1 MNSKDILRAVQ
12 EGKLRPEDVRQE
24 LIKAMKSER
33 EETSREPVVDVR
45 EAAPGVV
52 QITMQDRL
60 YKNAFSEELAGG
72 LIEAFKA
79 IQDDPRYKVVILTGY
94 DSYFA
99 SGGTKE
105 RLLDIHE
112 GKVKYTD
119 TNIYWL
125 ALECRLP
132 VIAAMNGHA
141 FGAGWCMGMFSDF
154 IVMSR
159 ESVYSANFMKFG
171 FTPGAGSTLIFP
183 EKFGAD
189 LGQEILFTGNK
200 YHGSEFAERGVSFKV
215 LPQKEVL
222 PWAIELSKTLAE
234 SSREALIVLKEHMT
248 GSVKKRLPETIEKE
262 LFMHGKTF
270 LHKKEVKDR
279 IQSSYGQLSN
289 NHNPY
294 SIPNAI
300 SVSGVPEVKP
310 VSIDTSAVNSQDMPL
325 HEPIAIIGMSGQFP
339 KAKNLE
345 QFWDNLANGR
355 DCISE
360 ISTERWPIDEYYDSD
375 PKAPGKTYCKW
386 GGILEDA
393 DKFDPL
399 FFNISPAEAELMDP
413 QQRLFLETSWHCF
426 ETAGLTAASVS
437 GSRCGVFVGCGQGD
451 YNQLIGDKG
460 MNAQGLMG
468 SSISILAGRISYLL
482 NLIGPCIAIDTAC
495 SSSLVALV
503 EACKSLTLKTIDMA
517 LAGGVCS
524 FAGPSMHVMSSKA
537 GMLSKDGKCFT
548 FDARAN
554 GFVPGEGVGVV
565 LLKRLSDAIRDKDP
579 ICGVIKGWGTNQD
592 GKTNGITAPSVGS
605 QILLE
610 EGVYQSFGINPETIT
625 MIEAHGTGT
634 KLGDPIEVEAL
645 TEAFQSFTY
654 KKNYC
659 ALGSVKSNIGHLSAA
674 AGIAGLFKVLLA
686 LKHKLLPPTINFE
699 TLNEHIS
706 LDKSP
711 FYINTKLKP
720 WETPSGAPRRAG
732 VNSFGFSGTNA
743 HVVIE
748 EYIPGAECTAEPV
761 EINQDNPVLFVLSAK
776 NEERL
781 KAYAESMKSFVKEH
795 KDMNLSD
802 FAYTLQTG
810 REAMEYRLA
819 FPAHSGEGIIN
830 KLEGFVCGNKASEV
844 LVNEVIKGK
853 GGRKTVEKGQNS
865 KGMSYDGNQRE
876 KLNKAADLWVKGMKV
891 DWNKLYGEDKP
902 RRISIPVYPFA
913 RERYW
918 ITEFAFGKQTAAIS
932 DTPELPVQQD
942 RIHEG
947 CLEASVEKKLIKA
960 VSKILGMPED
970 KIDTNYELTRYGFDS
985 ISGMALI
992 DCIKDLY
999 GIKLEPQIVFEYNS
1013 VNDLTQYLMNEKGLK
1028 EEQSEKKFP
1037 LSVAQNG
1044 LWLIDQLAPGS
1055 YAYNLPSAFVIRK
1068 KIDVKALEEAFR
1080 EIVLR
1085 YPILSARIR
1094 LDGEQPALMPD
1105 KDGKF
1110 LFEAEDIKSSEAD
1123 FKDYLMQK
1131 VHEPFDLENGPLTRI
1146 HLFSLAPEEHVLLIN
1161 IHHIVFD
1168 GSSLPIMLKELL
1180 QLYSAK
1186 LSGKKTVLP
1195 QPEKSYADFVSW
1207 QSEYL
1212 SNDEGRKDREYWQ
1225 QKLSGELPVLDLP
1238 MCAPRTETSD
1248 FKGITYVREIS
1259 KELSEGILSL
1269 SADEKVSPFVL
1280 MLSAFKAL
1288 LHRYTNQEDIMIGT
1302 AAHGRSGSQFG
1313 NVIGYFTNM
1322 VLIRT
1327 NVLGDATFSSLL
1339 KEVRKNVFEA
1349 LEHSNYPFSEIVKE
1363 KKGVRNRGNSPI
1375 IQAAFVFHNWLKNTD
1390 QLFLSDKG
1398 EENINLLTLEPIPE
1412 IHQEG
1417 EFDISLEVIKDENN
1431 YRLFFKYNPELF
1443 DSKSIDVMA
1452 GHYTNMLA
1460 SVTQNSRQNISQV
1473 DFLTEEERRKLLVEW
1488 VDTKK
1493 DYPKDKCIHQLFE
1506 EQVRKTPDETAVIFK
1521 DQTLTYSG
1529 LNKKANQLARLLRS
1543 RGVKPNSIVGI
1554 MVERSLE
1561 MPIGLFGILKAG
1573 GAYMPIDPEYPGD
1586 RVQYM
1591 LKNSGTGILLVQS
1604 GAKPGIEFDGEIIEI
1619 GAEMQGM
1626 EDTDL
1631 ECINKSTDLVY
1642 VIYTS
1647 GSTGNPKGAMVEHHS
1662 LVNKLKWRQ
1671 KVYPLCK
1678 DDIIMQKT
1686 PYTFDVSVWEQFWW
1700 ALEGAKVCFL
1710 PPKAEKD
1717 PQAIIETIEKNKIT
1731 IIHFVPS
1738 MLGIF
1743 LEYIEG
1749 CASIANLSRLRRV
1762 FASGEALTV
1771 PQVKLF
1777 NETLYAANGTTLS
1790 NLYGPTEATIE
1801 VSYFDCSTGEEFERI
1816 PIGKPIDNVKLYVV
1830 NKAGMPQPVGIPGEL
1845 CIAGVCLSRGYLN
1858 NEQLTREKFVDNPF
1872 DKGQKMY
1879 RTGDL
1884 VRWNSDGNI
1893 EYLGR
1898 IDRQIKI
1905 RGFRI
1910 ELGEIE
1916 AVLSS
1921 HESVQEACVIVDKE
1935 KDMSG
1940 NSRLKAYVVPK
1951 GGQNVS
1957 SEMLRGCLKEKL
1969 PDYMIPQAFVQL
1981 AYLPLT
1987 AHGKV
1992 DVKALSELQDKK
2004 PEKTVLSKG
2013 NDGDI
2018 KSIITSIYKEML
2030 QLDEID
2036 TSANFFD
2043 LGGHSMLLVK
2053 AAIKLRDV
2061 LKREVTTVD
2070 IFQYTTID
2078 SLAQYLSQGQSEEKA
2093 AEPEKDLFAKSR
2105 RKAARQRDILKKLNQ
2120 SD

>member
-12 EGKLRPEDVRQE
+12 EGKIKPEDVKQE
-24 LIKAMKSER
+24 LIKAMKCEQ
-33 EETSREPVVDVR
+33 EETNREPVVKVH
-45 EAAPGVV
+45 EAAPGVAQV
-52 QITMQDRL
+52 TMQDRL
-60 YKNAFSEELAGG
+60 YKNAFSEELASG
-72 LIEAFKA
+72 LIAAFKS
-79 IQDDPRYKVVILTGY
+79 IQDDPKYKVVILTGY

-125 ALECRLP
+125 ALECKLP

-141 FGAGWCMGMFSDF
+141 FGAGWCMGMFCDF

-183 EKFGAD
+183 EKFGTD

-200 YHGSEFAERGVSFKV
+200 YHGSEFSERGVSFKI
-215 LPQKEVL
+215 LPQKDVL
-222 PWAIELSKTLAE
+222 PWVLELSKTLAE
-234 SSREALIVLKEHMT
+234 SSREALLVLKEHMT
-248 GSVKKRLPETIEKE
+248 DSIRKRLPETIEKE
-262 LFMHGKTF
+262 LGMHGKTF
-270 LHKKEVKDR
+270 LHKQEVKDR

-289 NHNPY
+289 THNLQDTQNTI
-294 SIPNAI
+294 STSGIP
-300 SVSGVPEVKP
+300 VTQP
-310 VSIDTSAVNSQDMPL
+310 VSSYTSSVNSPDTLL

-345 QFWDNLANGR
+345 QFWDNLAGGL

-360 ISTERWPIDEYYDSD
+360 ISTERWPIDEYYDPD

-413 QQRLFLETSWHCF
+413 QQRLFLESSWHCF
-426 ETAGLTAASVS
+426 EDAGLNAASVS

-482 NLIGPCIAIDTAC
+482 NLLGPCIAIDTAC

-565 LLKRLSDAIRDKDP
+565 LLKRLSDAIRDRDP

-720 WETPSGAPRRAG
+720 WETPSGTPRRAG

-748 EYIPGAECTAEPV
+748 EYVPYASAPAA
-761 EINQDNPVLFVLSAK
+761 INQSNPILFVLSAK
-776 NEERL
+776 CEERL
-781 KAYAESMKSFVKEH
+781 KAYAESMKSFVEAH
-795 KDMNLSD
+795 KDLDLADM
-802 FAYTLQTG
+802 AYTLQTG

-819 FPAHSGEGIIN
+819 FLSHSGEGVV
-830 KLEGFVCGNKASEV
+830 KALEGFICGSKDEEV
-844 LVNEVIKGK
+844 LINEVIKGK
-853 GGRKTVEKGQNS
+853 NGRRGIEKGQNA
-865 KGMSYDGNQRE
+865 KGISHSGNQRDRLKE
-876 KLNKAADLWVKGMKV
+876 AAESWVKGLKT
-891 DWNKLYGEDKP
+891 DWNKLYGEVKP
-902 RRISIPVYPFA
+902 CRINIPVYPFA

-918 ITEFAFGKQTAAIS
+918 ITEFTSINKAAVSTASDSLELQAEQGKGC
-932 DTPELPVQQD
+932 
-942 RIHEG
+942 EG
-947 CLEASVEKKLIKA
+947 CTQASIEAELIKA
-960 VSKILGMPED
+960 VSKILGMPKD
-970 KIDTNYELTRYGFDS
+970 KIDSNYELTRYGFDS
-985 ISGMALI
+985 ISGMTLI
-992 DCIKDLY
+992 DCIKNLY

-1013 VNDLTQYLMNEKGLK
+1013 VSELTQYLMKEKGLK
-1028 EEQSEKKFP
+1028 EEQGEKSFP

-1085 YPILSARIR
+1085 HPLLSARIR
-1094 LDGEQPALMPD
+1094 LEGEQPVHMMGAE
-1105 KDGKF
+1105 GKF
-1110 LFEAEDIKSSEAD
+1110 LFEAEDIKSSAAD
-1123 FKDYLMQK
+1123 FKDYLMEK

-1146 HLFSLAPEEHVLLIN
+1146 HLFSSAQEEHVLLIN

-1168 GSSLPIMLKELL
+1168 GSSLPLMLKELL

-1186 LSGKKTVLP
+1186 LSGKKPVLP

-1207 QSEYL
+1207 QSKYL
-1212 SNDEGRKDREYWQ
+1212 SNDEGRKDGEYWQ

-1238 MCAPRTETSD
+1238 MCTPKAGASD
-1248 FKGITYVREIS
+1248 FKGVTYVREIS
-1259 KELSEGILSL
+1259 KELSESIQNL

-1288 LHRYTNQEDIMIGT
+1288 LHRYTNQEDIVIGT
-1302 AAHGRSGSQFG
+1302 AAHGRSGSQCE

-1327 NVLGDATFSSLL
+1327 CVSGELTFSSLL
-1339 KEVRKNVFEA
+1339 KEVRENVFEA

-1363 KKGVRNRGNSPI
+1363 KKGIRNRGNSPI
-1375 IQAAFVFHNWLKNTD
+1375 IQVAFVFHNWLKNID

-1398 EENINLLTLEPIPE
+1398 EESNNLLTLEPIPE

-1417 EFDISLEVIKDENN
+1417 EFDISLEVIKGENN
-1431 YRLFFKYNPELF
+1431 YSLFFKYNPELF

-1452 GHYTNMLA
+1452 EHYTKLLD
-1460 SVTQNSRQNISQV
+1460 SITQNSRQNISQI
-1473 DFLTEEERRKLLVEW
+1473 DFLTTEERRKLLTEW

-1493 DYPKDKCIHQLFE
+1493 DYIKDKCIHQLFE
-1506 EQVRKTPDETAVIFK
+1506 EQVRKSPDDTAVIFK

-1529 LNKKANQLARLLRS
+1529 LNKKANLLARYLRS
-1543 RGVKPNSIVGI
+1543 KGVKPNSVVGI

-1561 MPIGLFGILKAG
+1561 MPIGLFGILKSG
-1573 GAYMPIDPEYPGD
+1573 GAYMPIDPEYPKD
-1586 RVQYM
+1586 RVKYM
-1591 LKNSGTGILLVQS
+1591 LKDSGANILLVQS
-1604 GAKPGIEFDGEIIEI
+1604 STKRDIEFDGEIIDISEEI
-1619 GAEMQGM
+1619 RGI
-1626 EDTDL
+1626 EDADP
-1631 ECINKSTDLVY
+1631 ECINKSGDMVY

-1671 KVYPLCK
+1671 KAYPLGK

-1717 PQAIIETIEKNKIT
+1717 PQAIIETIEKNKVT

-1743 LEYIEG
+1743 LEYIKG
-1749 CASIANLSRLRRV
+1749 CASIANLTGLKRV

-1801 VSYFDCSTGEEFERI
+1801 VSYFDCSTGGEFDRI
-1816 PIGKPIDNVKLYVV
+1816 PIGKPIDNVKLFVV
-1830 NKAGMPQPVGIPGEL
+1830 NKANMPQPIGIPGEL

-1858 NEQLTREKFVDNPF
+1858 NQQLTREKFVDNPF
-1872 DKGQKMY
+1872 DQGEKMY

-1884 VRWNSDGNI
+1884 TRWNSDGNI

-1916 AVLSS
+1916 AALSS
-1921 HESVQEACVIVDKE
+1921 HEGIQEACVTVDRE

-1940 NSRLKAYVVPK
+1940 NSRLKAYVVAK
-1951 GGQNVS
+1951 GEQDVS
-1957 SEMLRGCLKEKL
+1957 SEVLRSYLKKKL
-1969 PDYMIPQAFVQL
+1969 PDYMIPSAFVQL

-1992 DVKALSELQDKK
+1992 DVKALSELHDKK
-2004 PEKTVLSKG
+2004 PEKAVLSKG
-2013 NDGDI
+2013 TNEDI

-2053 AAIKLRDV
+2053 AVIKLRDV

-2070 IFQYTTID
+2070 IFQYATID
-2078 SLAQYLSQGQSEEKA
+2078 SLAEYLSRDNKQETA
-2093 AEPEKDLFAKSR
+2093 AGPKKEVFEKSR
-2105 RKAARQRDILKKLNQ
+2105 RKAARQRDILKKLNP
-2120 SD
+2120 SN

>member
-12 EGKLRPEDVRQE
+12 EGKIKPEDVRQE
-24 LIKAMKSER
+24 LVKAMKSEQ
-33 EETSREPVVDVR
+33 EETNREPVVDVR
-45 EAAPGVV
+45 EVMPGVV

-60 YKNAFSEELAGG
+60 YRNAFSEELAGG
-72 LIEAFKA
+72 LIETFKA

-141 FGAGWCMGMFSDF
+141 FGAGWCMGMFCDF

-183 EKFGAD
+183 EKFGTD
-189 LGQEILFTGNK
+189 LGREILFTGNK
-200 YHGSEFAERGVSFKV
+200 YHGSEFAERGVSFKI

-222 PWAIELSKTLAE
+222 PWALELSKTLAE

-248 GSVKKRLPETIEKE
+248 EPIRKRLPETIEKE
-262 LFMHGKTF
+262 LGMHDKTF

-279 IQSSYGQLSN
+279 IQSSYGKLSDT
-289 NHNPY
+289 HNFRDTKNT
-294 SIPNAI
+294 IPVSEAI
-300 SVSGVPEVKP
+300 VTQP
-310 VSIDTSAVNSQDMPL
+310 VSIGISSVNSPDTPGA
-325 HEPIAIIGMSGQFP
+325 EPIAIIGMAGQFP
-339 KAKNLE
+339 KAKDLE

-360 ISTERWPIDEYYDSD
+360 ISTERWPIDEYYDPD
-375 PKAPGKTYCKW
+375 PKTPGKTYCKW
-386 GGILEDA
+386 GGILEAA

-413 QQRLFLETSWHCF
+413 QQRLFLEGSWHCF
-426 ETAGLTAASVS
+426 EAAGLTAESLS

-451 YNQLIGDKG
+451 YNQHIGDRG

-482 NLIGPCIAIDTAC
+482 NLVGPCMAIDTAC

-524 FAGPSMHVMSSKA
+524 FAGPTMHVMSSKA

-554 GFVPGEGVGVV
+554 GFVPGEGIGVV
-565 LLKRLSDAIRDKDP
+565 LLKRLSDAVRDKDP

-674 AGIAGLFKVLLA
+674 AGIAGFIKALLA
-686 LKHKLLPPTINFE
+686 IKHKLLPPTINFE

-706 LDKSP
+706 LDRSP

-720 WETPSGAPRRAG
+720 WETPLGTPRRAG

-748 EYIPGAECTAEPV
+748 EYIPCAAEPAA
-761 EINQDNPVLFVLSAK
+761 INQDNPVLFVLSAK

-781 KAYAESMKSFVKEH
+781 KAYAESMKSFVEAH
-795 KDMNLSD
+795 KDLNLAD
-802 FAYTLQTG
+802 FAYTLQAG
-810 REAMEYRLA
+810 REAMEHRLA
-819 FPAHSGEGIIN
+819 FLAHSGEGIV
-830 KLEGFVCGNKASEV
+830 KALEGFIYGSKAEGV
-844 LVNEVIKGK
+844 LVNEVIKVK
-853 GGRKTVEKGQNS
+853 GGRRAVEKGQNA
-865 KGMSYDGNQRE
+865 KGISYNGNQSDRLKE
-876 KLNKAADLWVKGMKV
+876 VAESWVKGIKT
-891 DWNKLYGEDKP
+891 DWNKLYGEVKP
-902 RRISIPVYPFA
+902 RRIGIPVYPFA

-918 ITEFAFGKQTAAIS
+918 ITEFTSKNKAEAASAS
-932 DTPELPVQQD
+932 DTFKLPAGQD
-942 RIHEG
+942 KVCEG
-947 CLEASVEKKLIKA
+947 FTQASVEKELIKA
-960 VSKILGMPED
+960 VSKILGMPGD
-970 KIDTNYELTRYGFDS
+970 KIDSKYELTRYGFDS
-985 ISGMALI
+985 ISGMTLI
-992 DCIKDLY
+992 DYIKDMY

-1013 VNDLTQYLMNEKGLK
+1013 VYDLTQYLMKEKGLK
-1028 EEQSEKKFP
+1028 EEKDERSFP

-1055 YAYNLPSAFVIRK
+1055 YAYNLPSAFIIRK
-1068 KIDVKALEEAFR
+1068 KLDVKALEEAFG

-1085 YPILSARIR
+1085 HSILSAGIS
-1094 LDGEQPALMPD
+1094 LEGEQPVHMIRPE
-1105 KDGKF
+1105 GKF
-1110 LFEAEDIKSSEAD
+1110 LFEAEDIKSSTAD
-1123 FKDYLMQK
+1123 FKAYLMEK

-1146 HLFSLAPEEHVLLIN
+1146 HLFSLAEEEHVLLIN
-1161 IHHIVFD
+1161 VHHIVFD

-1186 LSGKKTVLP
+1186 LSGKTAVLP

-1207 QSEYL
+1207 QSKYL

-1238 MCAPRTETSD
+1238 MCTSKTGASD
-1248 FKGITYVREIS
+1248 FKGVTYVRKIS
-1259 KELSEGILSL
+1259 EELSEDILKL
-1269 SADEKVSPFVL
+1269 STHEKVSPFVL

-1302 AAHGRSGSQFG
+1302 ATHGRSGSQCE

-1322 VLIRT
+1322 VLIRS
-1327 NVLGDATFSSLL
+1327 NVSGDITFSGLL
-1339 KEVRKNVFEA
+1339 KEVQKNVFEA

-1363 KKGVRNRGNSPI
+1363 KKGVRNRGNSPL

-1398 EENINLLTLEPIPE
+1398 EESDKLLTLEPIPE

-1431 YRLFFKYNPELF
+1431 YRLFFKYNPGLF
-1443 DSKSIDVMA
+1443 DSKSINVMA
-1452 GHYTNMLA
+1452 LHYTKLLA
-1460 SVTQNSRQNISQV
+1460 SITENSSQSISQIE
-1473 DFLTEEERRKLLVEW
+1473 FLTEEERRKLLTEW

-1493 DYPKDKCIHQLFE
+1493 DYPRDKCIHQLFE
-1506 EQVRKTPDETAVIFK
+1506 EQVRKNPDAAAVIFK
-1521 DQTLTYSG
+1521 DQTLTYSE
-1529 LNKKANQLARLLRS
+1529 LNKKANKLARLLRS
-1543 RGVKPNSIVGI
+1543 KGVKPDSVVGI

-1561 MPIGLFGILKAG
+1561 MPIGLFGILKSG
-1573 GAYMPIDPEYPGD
+1573 GAYMPIDPEYPDD

-1591 LKNSGTGILLVQS
+1591 LSDSGANILLVQS
-1604 GAKPGIEFDGEIIEI
+1604 STKRDVEFDGEIIDVSEEI
-1619 GAEMQGM
+1619 QSM
-1626 EDTDL
+1626 EDTDP
-1631 ECINKSTDLVY
+1631 ECINKSSDLVY

-1647 GSTGNPKGAMVEHHS
+1647 GSTGKPKGAMVEHHS
-1662 LVNKLKWRQ
+1662 LANKLKWRQ
-1671 KVYPLCK
+1671 KAYPLGK
-1678 DDIIMQKT
+1678 ADIIMQKT

-1700 ALEGAKVCFL
+1700 ALEGATVCFL

-1717 PQAIIETIEKNKIT
+1717 PQAIIETIEKNKVT

-1749 CASIANLSRLRRV
+1749 CASIENLSGLKRV

-1801 VSYFDCSTGEEFERI
+1801 VSYFDCSKGEELDRI

-1830 NKAGMPQPVGIPGEL
+1830 NKSNLPQPIGIPGEL

-1872 DKGQKMY
+1872 DKGERMY

-1884 VRWNSDGNI
+1884 ARWNSDGYI

-1921 HESVQEACVIVDKE
+1921 HEGIQEACVTVDKE

-1940 NSRLKAYVVPK
+1940 SSRLMAYVVPK
-1951 GGQNVS
+1951 GGQDVS
-1957 SEMLRGCLKEKL
+1957 YEALRSYLKEKL
-1969 PDYMIPQAFVQL
+1969 PDYMIPKAFVQV

-1992 DVKALSELQDKK
+1992 DVKALSELHDKRH
-2004 PEKTVLSKG
+2004 EKAAVSKG
-2013 NDGDI
+2013 TDGDI

-2078 SLAQYLSQGQSEEKA
+2078 SLAEHLSLNSKHETA
-2093 AEPEKDLFAKSR
+2093 AEPKKDLFEKSR
-2105 RKAARQRDILKKLNQ
+2105 RKAARQRDILKKLGN
-2120 SD
+2120 S